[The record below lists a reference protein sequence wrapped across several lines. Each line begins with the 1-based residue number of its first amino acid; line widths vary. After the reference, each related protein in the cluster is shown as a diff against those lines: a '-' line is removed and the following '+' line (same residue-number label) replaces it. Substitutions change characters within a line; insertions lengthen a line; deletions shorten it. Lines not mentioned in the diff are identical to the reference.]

1 MKKQSKKET
10 IDSLKASLR
19 KRKYISILLALFTL
33 GVNIFAWFAFSAN
46 AGLTLDATVASW
58 DVEFKDENSQ
68 VFRNYLIEV
77 TKMKPGM
84 ADFESSVTIQ
94 SRSDVDSD
102 FTYEVTSF
110 SLLGHTI
117 NLANKSDVF
126 TYLSDF
132 YPFSVSFEADKM
144 VLTQNDTITFTVNVT
159 WPYEEA
165 NKYFAQD
172 EVYEF
177 DDSFV
182 YYNKS
187 GTIYTPAAVANA
199 AAFQNNIN
207 SLYLEKDDAD
217 TYFGMKCKNYET
229 TSGQPCLVMNMRLMV
244 IQSED

>member
-1 MKKQSKKET
+1 MEEQSKKKR
-10 IDSLKASLR
+10 IHSLRDGLR

-58 DVEFKDENSQ
+58 DVEFKDENST

-84 ADFESSVTIQ
+84 SDYESSVTIQ
-94 SRSDVDSD
+94 SNSDVEAD
-102 FTYEVTSF
+102 FRYEVTSF

-132 YPFSVSFEADKM
+132 YPFSVSFDADKM
-144 VLTQNDTITFTVNVT
+144 VLVNNDSITFTVTVS
-159 WPYEEA
+159 WPYEES
-165 NKYFAQD
+165 NTYYAQD

-182 YYNKS
+182 YYTKS
-187 GTIYTPAAVANA
+187 GNVYTPFAVANSS
-199 AAFQNNIN
+199 AFQTHIN

-217 TYFGMKCKNYET
+217 TFFGMKCKAYET
-229 TSGQPCLVMNMRLMV
+229 TSGQPCLVLNMRLLV
-244 IQSED
+244 IQSDD